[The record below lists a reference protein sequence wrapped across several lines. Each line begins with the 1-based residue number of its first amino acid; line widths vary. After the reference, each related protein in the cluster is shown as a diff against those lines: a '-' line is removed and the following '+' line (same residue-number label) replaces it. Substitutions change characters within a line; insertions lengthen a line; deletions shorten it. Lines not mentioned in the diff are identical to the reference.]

1 MNKAIYKALKP
12 GGIGS
17 IVDHHAALG
26 MGITDVWGIHRIK
39 RYVVVEQVLE
49 AGSELAGETDVLE
62 NLNGPL
68 NVIAFQK
75 DLRGETHRFA
85 LKFRKP
91 FKE

>member
-12 GGIGS
+12 GGIDG
-17 IVDHHAALG
+17 IVDHHAAPG
-26 MGITDVWGIHRIK
+26 MGITDVRGIHRIK
-39 RYVVVEQVLE
+39 RYVVVEEVLE
-49 AGSELAGETDVLE
+49 AGFELAGETDVLE
-62 NLNGPL
+62 NLNDPL
-68 NVIAFQK
+68 NVIVFQP